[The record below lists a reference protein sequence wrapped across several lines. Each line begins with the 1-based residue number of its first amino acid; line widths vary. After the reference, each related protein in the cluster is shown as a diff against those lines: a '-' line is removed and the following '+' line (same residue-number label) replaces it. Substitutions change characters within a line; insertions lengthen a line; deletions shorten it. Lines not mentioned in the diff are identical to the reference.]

1 MVVCL
6 FVQQIGGL
14 PFDRW
19 DRLKPPHDPE
29 FDKQTKM
36 DGSNVNLSTTS
47 LVTPLFNQ
55 LWLSFAL
62 RTALTLY
69 SIDSSR
75 YWKHSS

>member
-36 DGSNVNLSTTS
+36 EGSNGNLSTTS

-55 LWLSFAL
+55 LP
-62 RTALTLY
+62 
-69 SIDSSR
+69 
-75 YWKHSS
+75 